1 MKASVNGE
9 EKPRPRVVVF
19 DLDGTLF
26 DSLPGVLRAIRHAL
40 EPFESR
46 PLTMDIFPNL
56 GGPPERFFPGLLRDP
71 AHAPAALARL
81 SSFVAENGWD
91 ASLYPGATGLLGDLV
106 RAGFRTAVWTGRDR
120 ASTLELVQ
128 RHALGS
134 LISAAVCGDDLATHK
149 PDPEGMAVLLRGFAA
164 APGET
169 LFVGDS
175 DVDVRSGEAAGVRTI
190 LIRAGRTLDEDVA
203 AKAWRVAE
211 SHAEAYALVRSW
223 AGISP

>member
-1 MKASVNGE
+1 MIGE
-9 EKPRPRVVVF
+9 AKRRPRVVVF

-71 AHAPAALARL
+71 SHAPAALARL

-91 ASLYPGATGLLGDLV
+91 ASPYPGATVLLEDLV

-128 RHALGS
+128 RHALGT
-134 LISAAVCGDDLATHK
+134 LIAAEVCGDDLPSHK
-149 PDPEGMAVLLRGFAA
+149 PDPEGMAVLLRRFSAD
-164 APGET
+164 PGET

-175 DVDVRSGEAAGVRTI
+175 DVDVHSGEAAGVRTI
-190 LIRAGRTLDEDVA
+190 LIRAGRTLGEAVA
-203 AKAWRVAE
+203 GKAWRVAE
-211 SHAEAYALVRSW
+211 SHADAYALVRSW
-223 AGISP
+223 AGIAP